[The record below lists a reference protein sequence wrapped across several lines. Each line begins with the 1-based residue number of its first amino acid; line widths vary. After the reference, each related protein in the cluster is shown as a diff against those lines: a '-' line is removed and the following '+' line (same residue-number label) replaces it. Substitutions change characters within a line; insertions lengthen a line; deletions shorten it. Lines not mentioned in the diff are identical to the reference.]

1 MDEFQKY
8 GQQIR
13 QKMTVFHSAYKKC
26 IPGKLKRTRELP
38 TSLQSDS
45 YDCAALCLLSAKRDI
60 FSKAGLDIAKCRAFP
75 LIAQLGQKEPE
86 RANGVGVHEPR
97 FVGALQIAERRRV
110 RIRRTLIRFAG
121 GRPPSRQGILAA
133 WERRH
138 TPSSACQGPSSI
150 PSGAGS
156 FPCGASTLRS
166 SPFPRVRRCS
176 GCACPDSI

>member
-26 IPGKLKRTRELP
+26 IPGKLKRTRESP

-45 YDCAALCLLSAKRDI
+45 YDCAALCLLSTKRDI

-97 FVGALQIAERRRV
+97 FVGALQIAER
-110 RIRRTLIRFAG
+110 
-121 GRPPSRQGILAA
+121 
-133 WERRH
+133 
-138 TPSSACQGPSSI
+138 
-150 PSGAGS
+150 
-156 FPCGASTLRS
+156 
-166 SPFPRVRRCS
+166 
-176 GCACPDSI
+176 